1 MPENNQAEMGFL
13 DHLEEL
19 RWRLVRSLSAIIIG
33 SIISFGNIDSI
44 LNILLEPTKMTSH
57 PINLQVLSVQG
68 MFLIK
73 WFISLIS
80 GIIISLPYL
89 IYQLWSFIAP
99 GLFANEKKFV
109 FPVVFF
115 GFSSFIIGVLF
126 GYVVIVPFSL
136 EFFSGIGIEDVN
148 NNFSIQ
154 YYFSF
159 LTWLLLGAGL
169 IFQLPVISLILSSI
183 GILTPSF
190 MRHYRRH
197 SIVAILIASSFITPP
212 DPISM
217 LIMSVPLGLLYE
229 ASIGISWVVNRK
241 RMQLK

>member
-1 MPENNQAEMGFL
+1 MVEKNQSEMGFL
-13 DHLEEL
+13 EHLEEL
-19 RWRLVRSLSAIIIG
+19 RWRLVKSLLAIITG
-33 SIISFGNIDSI
+33 SILSFGNMDFI
-44 LNILLEPTKMTSH
+44 LKILLEPTKMTST

-73 WFISLIS
+73 WFISFIS
-80 GIIISLPYL
+80 GFIIALPYL
-89 IYQLWSFIAP
+89 IYQLWCFISP
-99 GLFANEKKFV
+99 GLFSNEKKFV

-115 GFSSFIIGVLF
+115 GFSSFIAGVLF
-126 GYVVIVPFSL
+126 GYFIIIPFSL
-136 EFFSGIGIEDVN
+136 EFFSGIGVEEVN

-183 GILTPSF
+183 GILTPAF

-197 SIVAILIASSFITPP
+197 SMVVILIASSFITPP
-212 DPISM
+212 DPVSM
-217 LIMSVPLGLLYE
+217 LIMSIPLGLLYE
-229 ASIGISWVVNRK
+229 TSIGISWIVNRK
-241 RMQLK
+241 RMQHK

>member
-1 MPENNQAEMGFL
+1 MGFL

-19 RWRLVRSLSAIIIG
+19 RWRLVRSLFAIIIG
-33 SIISFGNIDSI
+33 SIISFGNIDTI
-44 LNILLEPTKMTSH
+44 LNLLLEPTKMTSS

-80 GIIISLPYL
+80 GFIVSLPYL

-115 GFSSFIIGVLF
+115 GFASFIIGVLF
-126 GYVVIVPFSL
+126 GYLVIVPFSL

-212 DPISM
+212 DPVSM
-217 LIMSVPLGLLYE
+217 LIMSLPLGLLYE
-229 ASIGISWVVNRK
+229 ASIGISWLVNRK

>member
-1 MPENNQAEMGFL
+1 LPENNQAEMGFL

-19 RWRLVRSLSAIIIG
+19 RWRLVRSLFAIIIG
-33 SIISFGNIDSI
+33 SIISFGNIDTI
-44 LNILLEPTKMTSH
+44 LNLLLEPTKMTSS

-80 GIIISLPYL
+80 GFIVSLPYL

-126 GYVVIVPFSL
+126 GYLVIVPFSL

-212 DPISM
+212 DPVSM
-217 LIMSVPLGLLYE
+217 LIMSLPLGLLYE
-229 ASIGISWVVNRK
+229 ASIGISWLVNRK